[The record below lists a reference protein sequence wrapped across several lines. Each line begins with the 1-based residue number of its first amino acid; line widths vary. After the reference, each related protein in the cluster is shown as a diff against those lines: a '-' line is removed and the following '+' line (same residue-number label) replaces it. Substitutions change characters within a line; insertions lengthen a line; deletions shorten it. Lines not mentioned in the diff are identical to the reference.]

1 LYAVLA
7 GVMKKN
13 WIDHRKELKEEE
25 EQTGLRP
32 QL

>member
-1 LYAVLA
+1 MYAALA

-13 WIDHRKELKEEE
+13 WIDHRKEMAEEE
-25 EQTGLRP
+25 KRTGLRP